1 MLARHASAATRPTG
15 QPVQERRMSA
25 VRRCP
30 GVLACALAATWLAA
44 IPVIAQ
50 TARQPAGTVTYA
62 LPQNPNHQPLHDRLK
77 AERWLERMQ
86 TVFQAF
92 RLPRPVAL
100 KIESC
105 GEVDASFS
113 RGTVGLCYEYLQ
125 VVMRRI
131 EAGQLAAWVTPG
143 EALAGAFV
151 DVVLHEFAHA
161 LVEQLRLPVLGR
173 EEEAADQLSA
183 YMMLQFG
190 GDDVAGLI
198 RGTAHMYLSWIGF
211 FQSRTLV
218 PLGSGASP
226 REARAHPTAGQ
237 RLYNLV
243 CLALG
248 SDDNTYVALAKAV
261 DLPPERAKDCAGE
274 FAQIERAWR
283 ALVRPHVNQALE
295 TETRRELRFFTNMK

>member
-1 MLARHASAATRPTG
+1 MSVVRAARLMPIGAMA
-15 QPVQERRMSA
+15 
-25 VRRCP
+25 
-30 GVLACALAATWLAA
+30 LNLLAAT
-44 IPVIAQ
+44 PVDAQ
-50 TARQPAGTVTYA
+50 PARQPAGSVTYT
-62 LPQNPNHQPLHDRLK
+62 LPQNPIHLPIHDRLK

-86 TVFQAF
+86 AVFQTF

-113 RGTVGLCYEYLQ
+113 RGTVGLCYEYLH

-131 EAGQLAAWVTPG
+131 ESGQLAAWVTPG

-151 DVVLHEFAHA
+151 DVVLHEFSHA

-183 YMMLQFG
+183 YMILQFG
-190 GDDVAGLI
+190 GDDAAGLI
-198 RGTAHMYLSWIGF
+198 RGTAHMYLSWIIF
-211 FQSRTLV
+211 FQSRALA
-218 PLGSGASP
+218 PLGSGVSP
-226 REARAHPTAGQ
+226 REARPHPTAGQ

-248 SDDNTYVALAKAV
+248 SDHEAYAVLAKAV
-261 DLPPERAKDCAGE
+261 DLPQERAKDCTGE

-283 ALVRPHVNQALE
+283 ALVRPHVNPALDAE
-295 TETRRELRFFTNMK
+295 VRRELGFFTSVK